1 MPKPPAAF
9 ALAAALL
16 VPLLVAGKKKEAA
29 IVGFHLEAEES
40 DAAKKT
46 TRVVVD
52 GLTFRVRREPE
63 FSKHDITGY
72 YPFLSKDGKSFGT
85 AFRLDDNA
93 AKKLHALSAKAI
105 GRKLLTV
112 VDTDTIAFV
121 VIDGQVDDNYV
132 ICWKGLTKKHLSSF
146 EMAGF
151 KKIEPQRGGGA
162 AAPAAG
168 GAAAG
173 DRSDDFLP
181 LPGRAGEPP
190 LPGS

>member
-1 MPKPPAAF
+1 MPKPPAAI
-9 ALAAALL
+9 AIAAALL

-29 IVGFHLEAEES
+29 VIGFHIEAEET

-63 FSKHDITGY
+63 FSKRDITGY
-72 YPFLSKDGKSFGT
+72 YPFLSKDGKTFGT
-85 AFRLDDNA
+85 AFRLDDA
-93 AKKLHALSAKAI
+93 ATKKLHALSTKAI

-112 VDTDTIAFV
+112 VNTDTIAFV
-121 VIDGQVDDNYV
+121 VIDGQVDDNYL
-132 ICWKGLTKKHLSSF
+132 ICWKGLTKKHISTF

-151 KKIEPQRGGGA
+151 KKIEPQRGGA
-162 AAPAAG
+162 AATPAG
-168 GAAAG
+168 GGAG
-173 DRSDDFLP
+173 DRSGDFLP
-181 LPGRAGEPP
+181 LPGSTGEPP

>member
-1 MPKPPAAF
+1 MLKPTASI

-16 VPLLVAGKKKEAA
+16 VPLLVAGKKKEASL
-29 IVGFHLEAEES
+29 VGFHLESEES

-52 GLTFRVRREPE
+52 GQTFRVRREPV
-63 FSKHDITGY
+63 FSQGDITGY
-72 YPFLSKDGKSFGT
+72 YPFLAKDGKSFGT
-85 AFRLDDNA
+85 AFRLDDGA
-93 AKKLHALSAKAI
+93 SKKLHALSTKAI

-151 KKIEPQRGGGA
+151 KKIEPQRGGA
-162 AAPAAG
+162 TS
-168 GAAAG
+168 G

-181 LPGRAGEPP
+181 LPGSTGEPP